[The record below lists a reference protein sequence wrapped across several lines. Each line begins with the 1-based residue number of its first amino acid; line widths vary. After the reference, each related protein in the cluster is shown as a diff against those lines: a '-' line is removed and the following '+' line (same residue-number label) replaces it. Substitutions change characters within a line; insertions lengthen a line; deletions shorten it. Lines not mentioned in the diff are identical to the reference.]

1 MGRRNITV
9 QLDEEIVR
17 RARMLAA
24 ERSTSVSRLVAE
36 QLEALVADDARYD
49 AARRRA
55 LALLETGFHGGGRP
69 LPSRDELHER

>member
-1 MGRRNITV
+1 MGRSNVTL
-9 QLDEEIVR
+9 QLDDEILR

-36 QLEALVADDARYD
+36 QIEKLVDDDARYD

-55 LALLETGFHGGGRP
+55 LALLARGYHLGGGE
-69 LPSRDELHER
+69 LPTRDELHVR